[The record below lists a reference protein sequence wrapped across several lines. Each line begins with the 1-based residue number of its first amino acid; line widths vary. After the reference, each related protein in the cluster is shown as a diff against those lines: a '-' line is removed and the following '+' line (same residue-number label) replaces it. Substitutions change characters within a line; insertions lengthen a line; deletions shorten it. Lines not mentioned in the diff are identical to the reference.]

1 MRSFAVIGA
10 GTMGSG
16 IAQKIAL
23 EGRPVTVVDV
33 SEAALERGRSL
44 MEAIFTE
51 SVERG
56 LLDEPG
62 VAAVRKRVRWS
73 TDLADAAGADLV
85 IEAVFEDLELKRRLF
100 ADLERVTGPETVL
113 ATNTSSFRVREVA
126 ARMERPERV
135 VGLHF
140 FYHPVKNRLL
150 EVIPWDGTSA
160 AAAETAERFAALLG
174 KVALRCPDSPGF
186 VVNRFFVPWLNEAV
200 RVVEEGVADIP
211 TVEATARERLRLGMG
226 PFELMNV
233 TGVSIARH
241 AAEGLAAELGP
252 FYAPAA
258 ALVRQ
263 AEAGPWSLEGEGAPS
278 QAVLDRLLAAVW
290 VVAAALVEEGGATPL
305 DVDLGARVG
314 LRWRR
319 GPFEL
324 WNRTDPAARRRA
336 LEAFSVRHPDVPV
349 PRLLAAGGEVELPA
363 VTAERRDGATV
374 VWLARPDRSNA
385 LDGQLFEDLARC
397 VAAAGGP
404 LVVRGMGKNFA
415 AGADIRFF
423 LRAMEAGELGRIVAV
438 TRRAQEILAALEDHP
453 HRTVAAVDG
462 FALGGGA
469 ELMLCCDVAVATPR
483 ARIGFPETGI
493 GIYPGL
499 GGCHRLVR
507 RVGRGLAR
515 FLVGTG
521 TTVGGE
527 DAATIGLVDACLPPE
542 ELVPGRLLEVEP
554 AGRRELPE
562 RWARIAALFEGRGL
576 DELLRMEPEEP
587 WQERPLRALRRVAP
601 VALRIAFE
609 LIDAA
614 PGRTREEASAAELER
629 LEEVFATED
638 AAAGLSSVGGP
649 RPRFVGR

>member
-1 MRSFAVIGA
+1 M
-10 GTMGSG
+10 
-16 IAQKIAL
+16 
-23 EGRPVTVVDV
+23 
-33 SEAALERGRSL
+33 
-44 MEAIFTE
+44 
-51 SVERG
+51 
-56 LLDEPG
+56 
-62 VAAVRKRVRWS
+62 
-73 TDLADAAGADLV
+73 
-85 IEAVFEDLELKRRLF
+85 
-100 ADLERVTGPETVL
+100 
-113 ATNTSSFRVREVA
+113 REVA
-126 ARMERPERV
+126 ARMARPERV

-150 EVIPWDGTSA
+150 EVIPWEGTSST
-160 AAAETAERFAALLG
+160 AAEAAERFAAILG

-200 RVVEEGVADIP
+200 RLVEEGVADIP
-211 TVEATARERLRLGMG
+211 TVEATARDGLRLGMG

-233 TGVSIARH
+233 TGVPIARH

-252 FYAPAA
+252 FYAPAP

-263 AEAGPWSLEGEGAPS
+263 AEAGPWPLEGAGSPS
-278 QAVLDRLLAAVW
+278 GDVLDRLLAVVW
-290 VVAAALVEEGGATPL
+290 VVGAELVAEGGATPL

-324 WNRTDPAARRRA
+324 WNRSAPEDRRRA
-336 LEAFSVRHPDVPV
+336 LAAFSRRYPEVPV
-349 PRLLAAGGEVELPA
+349 PELLAAGGEVALPA

-385 LDGQLFEDLARC
+385 LDGGVFEDLARC
-397 VAAAGGP
+397 VAAAEGP
-404 LVVRGMGKNFA
+404 LVLRGMGKNFA

-423 LRAMEAGELGRIVAV
+423 LDAMEKRELGRIVAF
-438 TRRAQEILAALEDHP
+438 TRRAQEVLAALEDHP
-453 HRTVAAVDG
+453 HATVAAVDG

-521 TTVGGE
+521 TVVGGE
-527 DAATIGLVDACLPPE
+527 DAAAIGLVDACLPPE
-542 ELVPGRLLEVEP
+542 AHVPADLIAVEP
-554 AGRRELPE
+554 AGERELPE
-562 RWARIAALFEGRGL
+562 RWARIAELFA
-576 DELLRMEPEEP
+576 
-587 WQERPLRALRRVAP
+587 ER
-601 VALRIAFE
+601 
-609 LIDAA
+609 
-614 PGRTREEASAAELER
+614 SLE
-629 LEEVFATED
+629 
-638 AAAGLSSVGGP
+638 
-649 RPRFVGR
+649 